1 LTHYVDEFL
10 LAEFSATHT
19 EVLAVAPEWFLV
31 VVDVGARADPIY
43 PMGVRLDL
51 KNLAILMAM
60 ESH

>member
-1 LTHYVDEFL
+1 
-10 LAEFSATHT
+10 
-19 EVLAVAPEWFLV
+19 VLAVAPEWFLV